1 MAKSYIDSAYYNIRL
16 TSRFIKAFITQ
27 ELKKL
32 NANISTDE
40 VFTLDI
46 LKEKGAMSQRDLAKI
61 LFRDRANTGKIA
73 AGLKEKGLIEISA
86 EQKNN
91 RLIKQ
96 LSITKKGYIIINEL
110 TEKSK
115 PVFEKMSTQFTQQ
128 EEEILRNVLNKLRTS
143 LGSVI
148 ESQI

>member
-1 MAKSYIDSAYYNIRL
+1 MTKSYIDSAYYNIRL
-16 TSRFIKAFITQ
+16 TSRFIKAFIVQ

-32 NANISTDE
+32 NVNITPDE

-46 LKEKGAMSQRDLAKI
+46 LKKMGSMSQRDLAKI

-96 LSITKKGYIIINEL
+96 LSLTAKGNEFL
-110 TEKSK
+110 NEIVEKSR
-115 PVFEKMSTQFTQQ
+115 PVFDKISQQFTEQ
-128 EEEILRNVLNKLRTS
+128 EEELLRNCLNKLRIS

-148 ESQI
+148 DSQI